1 MALVVDVSVAA
12 KWFLQDERD
21 PFAGSILDR
30 ILEEGAYVP
39 ALFRWEVQNVLL
51 EAERSDRITQVDVD
65 AALDTLRDIPIL
77 VDPSGERVFQ
87 GSEVQLARLCGL
99 TAYDSAYL
107 ALAASRRIPLATV
120 DHDLCYAARDL
131 EIEVLAG

>member
-12 KWFLQDERD
+12 KWFLPDERN

-51 EAERSDRITQVDVD
+51 EAERSDRIAQVDVD
-65 AALDTLRDIPIL
+65 AALDTLRDLPIL

-99 TAYDSAYL
+99 TAYDAAYL
-107 ALAASRRIPLATV
+107 ALAASRRIPLATS
-120 DHDLCYAARDL
+120 DDDLCYAARDL
-131 EIEVLAG
+131 EIEVLTG